1 MRLMYFGLIGLSLWL
16 LACESGSQ
24 NTNNQT
30 ATTIDSAK
38 IEDEEVFRLEK
49 LSTKNA
55 REVLGKF
62 AQKNPETLVL
72 VSTSLGDMKIKLYED
87 TPLHR
92 ANFLQLIKRGY
103 YNFTVFHR
111 VVKGLAIQGGNN
123 DDRMVKTK
131 RKETG
136 SYLVPAEILFPKYFH
151 KKGALGSPRQEEN
164 NPEKLSTP
172 FEFYIVEGTKM
183 SAGQLNML
191 GIQNQVQFTPEQ
203 VNYYSTI
210 GGAPHLDGKYTVFG
224 EVIEGLEVIDKI
236 ANVKIDQKD
245 SWPLEDVTITM
256 KVIKK

>member
-1 MRLMYFGLIGLSLWL
+1 MPLRYFWLGGLALTLW
-16 LACESGSQ
+16 ACNSGTPS
-24 NTNNQT
+24 TTEQT
-30 ATTIDSAK
+30 TSTTDSTEVA
-38 IEDEEVFRLEK
+38 DEEEFKIEK

-62 AQKNPETLVL
+62 AKKHPETLVL
-72 VSTSLGDMKIKLYED
+72 VSTSMGDMKIKLYED

-92 ANFLQLIKRGY
+92 ANFLQLVKRGY

-123 DDRMVKTK
+123 DDPMVKKK

-136 SYLVPAEILFPKYFH
+136 SYLVPAEIMFPKYFH

-164 NPEKLSTP
+164 NPDKLSTP

-183 SAGQLNML
+183 SPGQLNML

-203 VNYYSTI
+203 IQYYSTI
-210 GGAPHLDGKYTVFG
+210 GGAPHLDNKYTVFG

-236 ANVKIDQKD
+236 ANVKIDAKD

>member
-1 MRLMYFGLIGLSLWL
+1 MYFGLMAFSLGL

-24 NTNNQT
+24 NASNQT
-30 ATTIDSAK
+30 VAATDSAK
-38 IEDEEVFRLEK
+38 IEDEEDFKLEK

-55 REVLGKF
+55 RTVLGKF
-62 AQKNPETLVL
+62 AQKHPETLVL

-92 ANFLQLIKRGY
+92 ANFLQLVKRGY

-123 DDRMVKTK
+123 DDPMVKKK

-136 SYLVPAEILFPKYFH
+136 SYLVPAEIMFPKYFH

-164 NPEKLSTP
+164 NPERLSTP

-183 SAGQLNML
+183 SAGQLNLL
-191 GIQNQVQFTPEQ
+191 GIQNQVQFSPEQ
-203 VNYYSTI
+203 INYYSTI

-236 ANVKIDQKD
+236 ANVKIDNKD
-245 SWPLEDVTITM
+245 SWPLEDVSITM
-256 KVIKK
+256 KIIKK